1 MFEQVRQLLA
11 HQFEVDENTITMDT
25 NIAGRISG
33 ADSLDV
39 VELVMSIED
48 AFGITIEDEKA
59 AELTTVRR
67 VVDYLDEGT
76 LEHMHK
82 KSRQPVLPAFF
93 YFWKAIVIDES
104 GRSG

>member
-11 HQFEVDENTITMDT
+11 HQFEVDENTINT
-25 NIAGRISG
+25 NIADDLG

-59 AELTTVRR
+59 AELTTVRQ
-67 VVDYLDEGT
+67 VVDYLE
-76 LEHMHK
+76 K
-82 KSRQPVLPAFF
+82 NA
-93 YFWKAIVIDES
+93 
-104 GRSG
+104 

>member
-25 NIAGRISG
+25 NIADDLG

-39 VELVMSIED
+39 VELVMS
-48 AFGITIEDEKA
+48 IEDEKA

-67 VVDYLDEGT
+67 VVDYLE
-76 LEHMHK
+76 K
-82 KSRQPVLPAFF
+82 NA
-93 YFWKAIVIDES
+93 
-104 GRSG
+104 

>member
-25 NIAGRISG
+25 NIADDLG

-59 AELTTVRR
+59 AELTTVRQ
-67 VVDYLDEGT
+67 VVDYLEERLRSYVREAGSWCCLLFLF
-76 LEHMHK
+76 LEM
-82 KSRQPVLPAFF
+82 Q
-93 YFWKAIVIDES
+93 
-104 GRSG
+104 